1 MQNEQEP
8 FKRDWVSDNLF
19 LLNL

>member
-8 FKRDWVSDNLF
+8 SKRDWVSDNLF